1 MNEHKF
7 MLIGAGVALLAMLYL
22 VKKKGAA
29 AGAGVAVGTAAVDL
43 VGGVTT
49 GVVTGV
55 SQAIG
60 IPTPAETITDPTAC
74 QAYAD
79 ENGTWSAIGKCGMPA
94 FFGFGGSAP
103 SAAPVQ
109 NSPAYSAPYIPSVQ
123 DGMIYGSD

>member
-7 MLIGAGVALLAMLYL
+7 ILIGAGVALLAVLYM

-29 AGAGVAVGTAAVDL
+29 AGVGEAVGTAAVDM

-49 GVVTGV
+49 GVVTGI

-79 ENGTWSAIGKCGMPA
+79 ANGTWSAIGKCGAPA
-94 FFGFGGSAP
+94 FFGFGGSTQSDTPAT
-103 SAAPVQ
+103 PVQ
-109 NSPAYSAPYIPSVQ
+109 NSTSQSMQ
-123 DGMIYGSD
+123 DGMIYGLI